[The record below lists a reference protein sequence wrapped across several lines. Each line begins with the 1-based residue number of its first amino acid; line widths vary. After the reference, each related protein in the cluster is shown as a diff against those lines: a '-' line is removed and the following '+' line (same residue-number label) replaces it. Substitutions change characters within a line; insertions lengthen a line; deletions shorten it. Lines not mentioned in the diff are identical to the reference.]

1 MKIGSFIECID
12 SNFLPEQIHLIPNR
26 PVKGEYYTVREIEE
40 VGERVGLRL
49 EEIKNSL
56 IEGVSG
62 RIFEPS
68 FNINRFRE
76 IEDMPDIQALMDEI
90 FEEELVLVD

>member
-1 MKIGSFIECID
+1 MKVGSFVECVNSSFI
-12 SNFLPEQIHLIPNR
+12 PEQIHLIPNR
-26 PVKGEYYTVREIEE
+26 PTRGEYYTVREIEE
-40 VGERVGLRL
+40 VKGKVGVRL
-49 EEIKNSL
+49 EEIKNPL

-68 FNINRFRE
+68 FDISRFRE

-90 FEEELVLVD
+90 FEEELILID